1 MTRRIHVV
9 LVVAALALAGGVA
22 WLLLAPAGEGDRGGD
37 RDGRIVAGPA
47 RGSQADAAHVGAPES
62 GPVRPISSVAFAED
76 DPSLPAARAFEPWPK
91 DGLALDVASRAD
103 GEPVADAEVL
113 WFEFAEIDGDRLL
126 RLDAMRRDPEDNA
139 RRMARRFK
147 TDAAGHCV
155 VPYCRELT
163 LVMARKGPLFG
174 GIRLSPTTKSPLK
187 LEVAPDEFVQVR
199 VRDPDGKPVPNVPL
213 DVNAYSGPRSEGF
226 LRFAADEQ
234 GEASLKNLGLF
245 FDLFRFEPRA
255 NLAPGFPMQNR
266 PEIDFIPS
274 PPPSEPVELV
284 LPPQGS
290 VVVHV
295 VDAAGAPLLLSG
307 LASLRAVGL
316 RPPATGPLV
325 APGDFRTPC
334 AAGEARWS
342 PVGLGLRVE
351 AVVRFDDGS
360 EARATGD
367 GPTASGEDAEILV
380 TKGVRPPF
388 VLGRALDAAGEPLVE
403 RRFEARPFY
412 EDDLAPT
419 GRVRA
424 FRTDFGGNFAVE
436 LGEPPPEKGHPRRPV
451 RVEFTLLDGSDRVA
465 SAARELP
472 PDAPD
477 VAPLGEVTF
486 VPAPIIAAGMVVDEA
501 GAPVRYA
508 RIDVAQKVHNGA
520 DGIKRNMPAGKQV
533 VLKDEG
539 LATTSREDG
548 KFEIRSFRSIPML
561 RLTATRTGYA
571 DEGVLETPPG
581 PLDLKIVLKAGGS
594 VEARLL
600 LDPDI
605 PRDLLRVRLRIRT
618 EGGPPDAPPIYD
630 REHQPEANGFVSFVG
645 APPGIGGIVVRAPSY
660 GRKNLAAIDAVRVE
674 AGGASHDP
682 RLNPIDLRGALR
694 VVELEVVDSADR
706 PVGDAEYETMLADGS
721 PGVRTSTG
729 RGRVKILASIE
740 GFDVRV
746 TSPRRRSAF
755 VSRPSGYT
763 RVLLADPQ
771 AAVLAV
777 PNELPRLDAGYE
789 YLVSLDP
796 VGDGPNKPPDPG
808 QRMLD
813 LPRDETIATPG
824 REITLRV
831 ANPGRYVVRWRL
843 SMRQGKGHAE
853 RGIDL
858 GDRRQFVTF
867 GEFDGDLRL
876 TLAAPTERSV
886 ERTKQRLR

>member
-1 MTRRIHVV
+1 MLRPIHVIM
-9 LVVAALALAGGVA
+9 LAAALVLAGVGA
-22 WLLLAPAGEGDRGGD
+22 WFLLAPGGDADRNGDRGGRVSSEPVRGAED
-37 RDGRIVAGPA
+37 RA
-47 RGSQADAAHVGAPES
+47 ADHAAPES
-62 GPVRPISSVAFAED
+62 GPVRPITSVAYAED
-76 DPSLPAARAFEPWPK
+76 DPSLPSPRNFEPWPK
-91 DGLALDVASRAD
+91 DGLAIDVASRAD

-174 GIRLSPTTKSPLK
+174 GIRLSPTAKSPLK
-187 LEVAPDEFVQVR
+187 IDVAPDEFVRVR
-199 VRDPDGKPVPNVPL
+199 VRDPDGQPVPNVPL
-213 DVNAYSGPRSEGF
+213 DVNAYSGPRSDGF
-226 LRFAADEQ
+226 LRFAADDQ

-255 NLAPGFPMQNR
+255 NLAPGFPMQGR
-266 PEIDFIPS
+266 PEVDFIPS
-274 PPPSEPVELV
+274 PPPAEPVELV

-295 VDAAGAPLLLSG
+295 VDAAGNPLLLSG

-316 RPPATGPLV
+316 KPPLTGPLV
-325 APGDFRTPC
+325 APGDFRAACT
-334 AAGEARWS
+334 AGEARWS
-342 PVGLGLRVE
+342 PVGTGLRLE

-367 GPTASGEDAEILV
+367 GPATAGEDAEILV

-388 VLGRALDAAGEPLVE
+388 VVGRALDAAGEPLVE

-412 EDDLAPT
+412 EFDLAPT

-436 LGEPPPEKGHPRRPV
+436 LGEAPPEKGSPRRPV

-465 SAARELP
+465 SAVRELP
-472 PDAPD
+472 PDTPD

-486 VPAPIIAAGMVVDEA
+486 APAPIIAAGIVVDEA
-501 GAPVRYA
+501 GLPVRYA

-520 DGIKRNMPAGKQV
+520 DGIKRNGPRNDK
-533 VLKDEG
+533 VLLKEEG
-539 LATTSREDG
+539 LAAISREDG
-548 KFEIRSFRSIPML
+548 KFEIRSFRSITML

-581 PLDLKIVLKAGGS
+581 PMDLKIVLKAGGS

-645 APPGIGGIVVRAPSY
+645 APPGVGWIVVRSPSF

-674 AGGASHDP
+674 AGGSSSDP

-694 VVELEVVDSADR
+694 MVELDVVDSSER
-706 PVGDAEYETMLADGS
+706 PVGDAEYETFLTDGS

-771 AAVLAV
+771 AALLAV
-777 PNELPRLDAGYE
+777 PGDLPRLDPGYE
-789 YLVSLDP
+789 YLLSLEP
-796 VGDGPNKPPDPG
+796 IGNAPGKPPEPG

-813 LPRDETIATPG
+813 APRDDFIATAG
-824 REITLRV
+824 REVGIRV
-831 ANPGRYVVRWRL
+831 AAPGRYAVRWRL
-843 SMRQGKGHAE
+843 ALRQGKNVTD

-858 GDRRQFVTF
+858 GERRQIVTF
-867 GEFDGDLRL
+867 GEFDGDVRL
-876 TLAAPTERSV
+876 TLAAPTERAV